1 MRIMKIKANMQR
13 GRHATLTW
21 LFVLSWPTKIFDDG
35 HRRGGRSAV
44 VVSVFLF
51 FFQSSF
57 FGGEFST
64 FSNMEKEKGRV
75 SAIAQIAPAKW
86 EKILAAHREGKRKL
100 LGSIKSWAIWQPPFA
115 AEKKKE
121 EKF

>member
-1 MRIMKIKANMQR
+1 MMATEEEE
-13 GRHATLTW
+13 GRPLSF
-21 LFVLSWPTKIFDDG
+21 LFS
-35 HRRGGRSAV
+35 
-44 VVSVFLF
+44 F

-57 FGGEFST
+57 FGREFST

-115 AEKKKE
+115 AEKKK
-121 EKF
+121 KRSFNGLSTKSSRWDT